1 MSKKCG
7 LREPV
12 RKASPRFSL
21 QPVSHKQAA
30 ALCRQ
35 RRTCALRSGS
45 NESGGSVTSTYTSY
59 RLISQDI
66 GKSLER
72 VSKQPDVA
80 RETEYYRAKIGDVK
94 SIDDFM
100 ADTRLYNYAL
110 KAHGLEDMAY
120 AKAFIRKVLTE
131 GATDKNAFANKLSDS
146 RYTDFAKS
154 LNFADLGAAATS
166 VDAAQSGVITKYTRQ
181 TLEQEAGDDNNGVRL
196 ALYFERKAP
205 TIKSGLDFLADDALA
220 QVFRT
225 AYNLPDEFAGAD
237 VEKQAA
243 LIEKTIDVKD
253 LQDPEKVGKLLERFT
268 IMWEMQNPST
278 TYDPLAVFGSSSGY
292 GISADLLISINSLK
306 LGGK

>member
-1 MSKKCG
+1 M
-7 LREPV
+7 
-12 RKASPRFSL
+12 
-21 QPVSHKQAA
+21 
-30 ALCRQ
+30 
-35 RRTCALRSGS
+35 RSGS

-100 ADTRLYNYAL
+100 ADIRLYNYAL

-146 RYTDFAKS
+146 RYADFAKS